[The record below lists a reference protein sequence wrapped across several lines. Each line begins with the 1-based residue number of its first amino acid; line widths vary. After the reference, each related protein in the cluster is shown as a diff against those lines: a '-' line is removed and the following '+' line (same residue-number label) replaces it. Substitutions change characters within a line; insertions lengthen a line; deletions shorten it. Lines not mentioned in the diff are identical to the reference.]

1 MKKRTMELIEEVSS
15 QGIWTWLEF
24 DNNSNSLYTE
34 FKNLKLADVA
44 ISNPF
49 EYKDDLVIRFGNN
62 LFLALFYNDIEDVD
76 FLNLGRYNFEDIFYH
91 NKKLSDLESPYFC
104 TEFSKKL
111 LNFKF
116 QDYNLLKEI
125 ASNYKNKKILI
136 QNIEEGQNYD
146 FLLVLECENVAVA
159 IGGDFL
165 NTFNNS
171 EALSDDD
178 IKRLSNKW
186 ILYYLDYWDKKG
198 TEDAYVEDD
207 FCEEV
212 PFYINK

>member
-1 MKKRTMELIEEVSS
+1 MEILEEVSS

-24 DNNSNSLYTE
+24 DNNSNSLYVE
-34 FKNLKLADVA
+34 FKNLKFADVS
-44 ISNPF
+44 ISSPF

-62 LFLALFYNDIEDVD
+62 LFLSIFYNDIGDIN
-76 FLNLGRYNFEDIFYH
+76 FLKLGKYIFEDIFYH
-91 NKKLSDLESPYFC
+91 NKKLSDLDSPYFF

-116 QDYNLLKEI
+116 QDYNLLKKI
-125 ASNYKNKKILI
+125 ASKYNNKKILV

-146 FLLVLECENVAVA
+146 FLLVLECDNVAAA
-159 IGGDFL
+159 IGGDFI
-165 NTFNNS
+165 NTFNGS
-171 EALSDDD
+171 EALNDDD

-198 TEDAYVEDD
+198 TENAYVKDNL
-207 FCEEV
+207 CEEV
-212 PFYINK
+212 PFYKNK

>member
-1 MKKRTMELIEEVSS
+1 MELIEEVSS

-91 NKKLSDLESPYFC
+91 NKKLSDLESPYF
-104 TEFSKKL
+104 FYRIFKKT
-111 LNFKF
+111 FKF
-116 QDYNLLKEI
+116 
-125 ASNYKNKKILI
+125 
-136 QNIEEGQNYD
+136 
-146 FLLVLECENVAVA
+146 
-159 IGGDFL
+159 
-165 NTFNNS
+165 
-171 EALSDDD
+171 
-178 IKRLSNKW
+178 
-186 ILYYLDYWDKKG
+186 
-198 TEDAYVEDD
+198 
-207 FCEEV
+207 
-212 PFYINK
+212 